1 MGGRA
6 TYNLSFNPN
15 ATNRL
20 ILCNAKEAL
29 TFVMKNYTTGPCQ
42 TWSKYAI
49 KRLNRR
55 DNDNSNDVNG
65 SKEEGTVEE
74 FSDPRMYID
83 GDTDENGEDEDLYDK
98 ERGNDENEDVTCD
111 AFCSLDDSKSKD
123 RKTCFSSI
131 HDGEKGCFHK
141 LCFVCE

>member
-1 MGGRA
+1 MVVGIGEVGPTPPNSA
-6 TYNLSFNPN
+6 FTYDASGLSVSF
-15 ATNRL
+15 TN
-20 ILCNAKEAL
+20 
-29 TFVMKNYTTGPCQ
+29 
-42 TWSKYAI
+42 
-49 KRLNRR
+49 
-55 DNDNSNDVNG
+55 NSNDVNDSIMGNNRKSKRLHKNG

-83 GDTDENGEDEDLYDK
+83 GDTDENGEDEDLYDE

-141 LCFVCE
+141 LCYVCE